1 MSKENTR
8 KIKIYTLSTCP
19 LCKRLKRIL
28 TEMDMEF
35 EAIDVDLLTSGE
47 QWVVT
52 KEVKKHNPD
61 ATYPTMI
68 VEEIVLDF
76 SETNLKK
83 TLGKDTE

>member
-8 KIKIYTLSTCP
+8 NIKLYTLSTCP
-19 LCKRLKRIL
+19 MCKWLKSKL

-35 EAIDVDLLTSGE
+35 ETIDVDLLTSGE

-61 ATYPTMI
+61 GTYPTMI
-68 VEEIVLDF
+68 VEEVVLDF

-83 TLGKDTE
+83 TLGKDTK